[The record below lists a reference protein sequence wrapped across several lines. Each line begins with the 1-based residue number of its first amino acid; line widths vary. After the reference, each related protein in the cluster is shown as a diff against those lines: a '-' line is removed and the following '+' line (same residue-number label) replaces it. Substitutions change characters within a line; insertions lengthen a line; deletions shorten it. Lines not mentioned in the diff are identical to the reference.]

1 MRSLR
6 FALGDLPANG
16 ARYKRSRA
24 ARKAREANSA
34 GRWIAGGR
42 GGRPAGRTERGI
54 EEPVKMQRSTV
65 LIIVALLAAV
75 VAGWSLVWSAAARKT
90 GAVLDAWIEN
100 ESQLGRNWT
109 CADRRIGG
117 YPLDIELSCA
127 DSQFRGEV
135 LGGNF
140 AGSLG
145 GFHALA
151 TVLQPDRIRLR
162 LEPPFA
168 GTTPDG
174 DIDLRIEWSALNVVL
189 EGRPNALTRLS
200 VDGAQLTVTGSAGG
214 LGAIDARTQSVQA
227 SVAPAPASGEAA
239 LDFQIALN
247 GAVIPSLAQPLGLNA
262 PLDAAFGGAI
272 YRADIAGAGKL
283 AERIERW
290 RAGGGR
296 LELKTAQLTS
306 GAAKISASGIL
317 DVDEWHRPH
326 GKLDAAFEGINPIL
340 ERLGVDPQILA
351 ASSLLTRFLRNA
363 PGNGGGPETT
373 RLPLRLSDGVL
384 SIGPIRTPVRLSPL
398 Y

>member
-1 MRSLR
+1 M
-6 FALGDLPANG
+6 P
-16 ARYKRSRA
+16 
-24 ARKAREANSA
+24 
-34 GRWIAGGR
+34 
-42 GGRPAGRTERGI
+42 
-54 EEPVKMQRSTV
+54 RSTV

-90 GAVLDAWIEN
+90 GAVLDAWIAN

-109 CADRRIGG
+109 CAGRRIGG
-117 YPLDIELSCA
+117 YPLDIEVSCA
-127 DSQFRGEV
+127 DLQFRGEV
-135 LGGNF
+135 FAENV

-151 TVLQPDRIRLR
+151 SVLQPDRIRLR

-174 DIDLRIEWSALNVVL
+174 DIDLRIEWSALNVAI

-200 VDGAQLTVTGSAGG
+200 IDGAQLTVTGSAGD
-214 LGAIDARTQSVQA
+214 LGAIDARAQSVQA
-227 SVAPAPASGEAA
+227 SVAPAPAGGEAA
-239 LDFQIALN
+239 LDFQIAIN
-247 GAVIPSLAQPLGLNA
+247 GAVIPSLAQPLGLDA

-272 YRADIAGAGKL
+272 DRADIAGAGKL

-317 DVDEWHRPH
+317 DVDEWHRPR
-326 GKLDAAFEGINPIL
+326 GKLDAAFEGMNPIL
-340 ERLGVDPQILA
+340 GRLGVDPQILA
-351 ASSLLTRFLRNA
+351 ASSLLTRFLHNA
-363 PGNGGGPETT
+363 PGKGDGPETT
-373 RLPLRLSDGVL
+373 RLPLRLSDGFL